1 MWGDRKP
8 SKHIPRNKGRGYRF
22 EALSSNRHPQFN
34 SHFQVTANKLL
45 RQKARQLVQDNP
57 LATRAK
63 AIYPAYVG
71 PIRPFVHNSSKSKR
85 HALIQDKLDEF
96 FKSVNCDI
104 QGLSSLSDIQSRMIG
119 SMVEDGESFIERVW
133 VSDWKEKNLP
143 VPIQFRMIGPES
155 ISMETDRKHK
165 KYFGFEVDKYGRR
178 TYVHM
183 LSDKG
188 TYKASFSDIAHLFK
202 VQAVNQLRGISW
214 FTPLVIRLKD
224 VDQYQDATTVMMKM
238 ASMYVGSWEDT
249 GSGYELGRDFSDH
262 EIDQVI
268 ESLMSKVT
276 PGTILPPVPRRR
288 LTFNNPPQ
296 SGNFRENNQEFIR
309 AISTGLNVPA
319 VLLTNDYS
327 ESNRASMRV
336 NFSDF
341 ERHILIEQN
350 RWITQVG
357 NKLIW
362 WFKEA
367 LNSISIP
374 TADIKI
380 GWILPRKIQVEP
392 DKEMSAMMVEIGAG
406 LKSPFE
412 AMRELGRE
420 PEEVLDEI
428 QHAQSRFKDCGFSQV
443 MVGQQM
449 TIYNKE
455 DE

>member
-1 MWGDRKP
+1 MWGGLR
-8 SKHIPRNKGRGYRF
+8 SKHTTRSRAKAYRF
-22 EALSSNRHPQFN
+22 EALSQQRHPFLN
-34 SHFQVTANKLL
+34 SNFHITANKLI
-45 RQKARQLVQDNP
+45 RQKARGLVHDNP
-57 LATRAK
+57 IATRAK

-85 HALIQDKLDEF
+85 HALVQEKLDEF
-96 FKSVNCDI
+96 FKTTNCDI
-104 QGLSSLSDIQSRMIG
+104 QGLSNLSDIQSRMIG

-133 VSDWKEKNLP
+133 VNDWKEKSLP
-143 VPIQFRMIGPES
+143 VPIQLKVVGAETV
-155 ISMETDRKHK
+155 SMETDRKNK
-165 KYFGFEVDKYGRR
+165 KIYGFEVDKYGRR
-178 TYVHM
+178 TYVH
-183 LSDKG
+183 LQSEKG
-188 TYKASFSDIAHLFK
+188 LYKASFSDFAHLFK
-202 VQAVNQLRGISW
+202 VQTTNQLRGLSW

-249 GSGYELGRDFSDH
+249 GSGYELGREFSDI
-262 EIDQVI
+262 EIDQLV

-296 SGNFRENNQEFIR
+296 AGNFRENNQEFIR
-309 AISTGLNVPA
+309 AISTGLNVPS

-341 ERHILIEQN
+341 ERHILTEQN

-357 NKLIW
+357 NKLVW

-367 LNSISIP
+367 LDSISIP
-374 TADIKI
+374 TTDIKI

-420 PEEVLDEI
+420 PEEVLEEI
-428 QHAQSRFKDCGFSQV
+428 RHAQNRFNECGFTQV
-443 MVGQQM
+443 MAGQQM